1 MLDKA
6 LNRLSLET
14 CMGLLMI
21 LAVALLATMG
31 VTKLREGTLGGKDAK
46 AVSAGTAQSGQD
58 TGAAA
63 ADSSQTIIAVDAGH
77 GGDDPGKVGINSA
90 LEKDVNLAIAKKLE
104 AYLTEKGIK
113 VVMTRET
120 QEGLYDAGA
129 ANKKQQDMK
138 KRCELID
145 ASGAAF
151 TVSIHQNSYTSES
164 VHGPQVFYYTHSAE
178 GESIASCI
186 QDSLNTVLE
195 VDRAREMKANDTYY
209 LLKKTKSPTVIVECG
224 FLSNSEEASKL
235 ITEEYQSKVAQAVGE
250 GILKALEAKK

>member
-1 MLDKA
+1 MVDKA

-21 LAVALLATMG
+21 LAVALLATVG
-31 VTKLREGTLGGKDAK
+31 VTKLREGSLGGKDTK
-46 AVSAGTAQSGQD
+46 AVSAGAAQSGED
-58 TGAAA
+58 AKAA
-63 ADSSQTIIAVDAGH
+63 ADPSQTVIAVDAGH

-90 LEKDVNLAIAKKLE
+90 LEKDVNLAIARKLKD
-104 AYLTEKGIK
+104 YLTEKGIK

-120 QEGLYDAGA
+120 QEGLYEAGA

-164 VHGPQVFYYTHSAE
+164 VHGPQVFYYTHSTE
-178 GESIASCI
+178 GEAIASCI
-186 QDSLNTVLE
+186 QESLNTVLE

-250 GILKALEAKK
+250 GVLKALEGKK